1 MIAALVDDFRR
12 GRRTPLEVCQDS
24 LERAVS
30 PEATGAFISLRPD
43 EALAE
48 AARSTLRWAEGRPR
62 GPLDGVPVAWKDLFD
77 LAGTVTTGG
86 SATRR
91 DAAPADADAPVVAN
105 LKRAG
110 TVSVGKTN
118 LSELAYSGLGLNPHF
133 GTPRNPFD
141 PERVPGGSSAGSA
154 VAVAAGVVP
163 GAIGTDTSGSLR
175 VPASFCGLVG
185 YRPTSWRVAREGVMA
200 LAPSLDTVGPLAT
213 TVADTM
219 LLDAALRGE
228 ALDEPTVSRAADASA
243 VTLVVPEGELTE
255 AVDPVVAAVFDAYLE
270 RLAEAGVAIERRP
283 VPVLDAAFAT
293 LDLHG
298 TLVGAEAAIE
308 HAELLASEDADLLD
322 PRVRKRL
329 EAGRLDPADYRALL
343 LARPALEG
351 RLTADLGKA
360 LLAFPTVRHQ
370 APTLVDLADD
380 DTYFEMNA
388 KTLRSTMVASYLDL
402 PSLSLPCGTDEDGL
416 PVGLHLSALTGRD
429 AALFRDARSIE
440 VTKERIEA

>member
-1 MIAALVDDFRR
+1 MIAALTDDFRS
-12 GRRTPLEVCQDS
+12 GRRTPLEACQDT
-24 LERAVS
+24 LERAAS
-30 PEATGAFISLRPD
+30 PAAEGAFVSLRPE

-48 AARSTLRWAEGRPR
+48 AAASSARWAAGRPR

-86 SATRR
+86 SAIRR
-91 DAAPADADAPVVAN
+91 DAAPAEADAPVVAN

-133 GTPRNPFD
+133 GTARNPFD
-141 PERVPGGSSAGSA
+141 PERVPGGSSSGSA

-163 GAIGTDTSGSLR
+163 CAIGTDTSGSLR
-175 VPASFCGLVG
+175 IPASFCGLVG
-185 YRPTSWRVAREGVMA
+185 YRPTSWRVDRTGVMA
-200 LAPSLDTVGPLAT
+200 LAPSLDTVGPLTT
-213 TVADTM
+213 TVADAM
-219 LLDAALRGE
+219 LVDAALRGE
-228 ALDEPTVSRAADASA
+228 GLDGPTASRAADAST
-243 VTLVVPEGELTE
+243 VTLIVPEGELTE
-255 AVDPVVAAVFDAYLE
+255 AVEPAVAAVFDAHLE
-270 RLAEAGVAIERRP
+270 RLAAAGAKVERRP
-283 VPVLDAAFAT
+283 VPVLDAAFAA
-293 LDLHG
+293 LDEHG

-308 HAELLASEDADLLD
+308 HAELLASEDAERLD
-322 PRVRKRL
+322 PRVRRRL
-329 EAGRLDPADYRALL
+329 VAGRLDPAAYRALL

-370 APTLVDLADD
+370 APTLVALARD